1 MHFRHTAHA
10 RRIGRRVP
18 VPAEM
23 RLTRTARLELT
34 AQGALVGLAAGALI
48 AAYRFCLSHAEQAL
62 RLITPWLAERG
73 LYIVWFAVLAL
84 IMVVVGTLMLREP
97 DTQGSGIP
105 QLSAEV
111 ADRIDMS
118 WQRVLP
124 IKFVEGVLL
133 ALSGLSLGREGPS
146 VLLGAMSAKAV
157 SRGLKQN
164 RQRERLLATCG
175 AAAGMSAAFHAPLT
189 GILFALEEVHKSFA
203 APLIISVMA
212 ASVVADFSSA
222 IALGANPTIHFISF
236 SQLPLELYATV
247 LVMGVISGVAGA
259 IHNKGMFFVQEL
271 FDSITTHV
279 PYARLAIPFAL
290 AGVCAFL
297 APDLM
302 CGGDAIIEH
311 VISAR
316 GESIAFLATLLVG
329 KFVFTC
335 ICFGS
340 GAPGGTLLPLVVL
353 GSLIGGI
360 TGLAAST
367 AAGISAS
374 YVSEFCALGIAGLF
388 AAAIQS
394 PVTAIVLVFEL
405 TASFDALLAAA
416 VVSIISYVTATM
428 LGTEPF
434 FEHLLARLLGSK
446 AVEDEEPAR
455 HEKSLDNFMVGVGS
469 AVEGRLV
476 SDVTW
481 PDGVLVLTLTRADA
495 ELVAHGET
503 ELKALDEVLVLTD
516 GTPETEEELAR
527 LFESRA

>member
-1 MHFRHTAHA
+1 
-10 RRIGRRVP
+10 
-18 VPAEM
+18 M
-23 RLTRTARLELT
+23 RLTRTARLGLT
-34 AQGALVGLAAGALI
+34 AQGALVGLAAGTLI

-73 LYIVWFAVLAL
+73 LYLVWFAVLAL

-111 ADRIDMS
+111 ADRIDMR

-133 ALSGLSLGREGPS
+133 AVSGLSLGREGPS

-157 SRGLKQN
+157 SRGLRQP

-212 ASVVADFSSA
+212 ASVVADFASA
-222 IALGANPTIHFISF
+222 MVLGANPTIHFISF

-271 FDSITTHV
+271 FDRITTHV
-279 PYARLAIPFAL
+279 PYARLAIPFTL

-367 AAGISAS
+367 AAGISAAS
-374 YVSEFCALGIAGLF
+374 
-388 AAAIQS
+388 AA
-394 PVTAIVLVFEL
+394 
-405 TASFDALLAAA
+405 TAS
-416 VVSIISYVTATM
+416 
-428 LGTEPF
+428 
-434 FEHLLARLLGSK
+434 GS
-446 AVEDEEPAR
+446 
-455 HEKSLDNFMVGVGS
+455 S
-469 AVEGRLV
+469 
-476 SDVTW
+476 
-481 PDGVLVLTLTRADA
+481 
-495 ELVAHGET
+495 VA
-503 ELKALDEVLVLTD
+503 K
-516 GTPETEEELAR
+516 P
-527 LFESRA
+527 